1 MQLVVNMRLL
11 TTLLVTAILLIGCDS
26 TPKYT
31 PAEQTAIQPCTQQ
44 GFPASQC
51 FAAYQA
57 AGRPSDYNWL
67 GTVGGFVAG
76 AAANHF
82 WNKNSQPSYTYS
94 RDYRPQPQVVNNY
107 YSAAPGQPL
116 TTTPQTV
123 VTSKPDPKPV
133 FQPDKV
139 VAPTTPVQAAVVKP
153 DPKPVFQPNKV
164 VEATVP
170 TRAVTTDKTALNTD
184 KTALNLVKP
193 VEQPKSKPAP
203 VFKPSTVSKTVK
215 K

>member
-133 FQPDKV
+133 FQP
-139 VAPTTPVQAAVVKP
+139 
-153 DPKPVFQPNKV
+153 NKV